1 MFYTGDIT
9 AHTGEIIADINRS
22 FGGTN
27 VQTTEKG
34 ERMAQLLQE
43 AHIAKRERDDAVFRL
58 EQVIIILFICSILL
72 LLIYIIFFCSLN
84 QRSRI

>member
-1 MFYTGDIT
+1 M
-9 AHTGEIIADINRS
+9 
-22 FGGTN
+22 
-27 VQTTEKG
+27 QTTEKG

>member
-1 MFYTGDIT
+1 M
-9 AHTGEIIADINRS
+9 
-22 FGGTN
+22 
-27 VQTTEKG
+27 QTTEKG

-58 EQVIIILFICSILL
+58 EQVIVILFICSILL